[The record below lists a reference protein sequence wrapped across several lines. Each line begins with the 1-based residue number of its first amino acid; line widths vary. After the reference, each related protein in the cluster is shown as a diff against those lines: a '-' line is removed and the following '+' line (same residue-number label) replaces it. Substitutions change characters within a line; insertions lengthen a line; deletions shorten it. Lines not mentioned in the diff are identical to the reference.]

1 MRESERGNENGYLT
15 VGAACELAAISRST
29 FYRLLDNRES
39 GLGEVAIRIP
49 GLNRIRLPRSR
60 FCEWLESGRAG
71 SGQAGQLASG
81 SAPFRTTG
89 GRLPAGESR

>member
-1 MRESERGNENGYLT
+1 MRKPERGNENGYLT

-29 FYRLLDNRES
+29 FYRLLDNPET

-60 FCEWLESGRAG
+60 FCEWLESGRVG

-81 SAPFRTTG
+81 ATG
-89 GRLPAGESR
+89 ARLKAGESR